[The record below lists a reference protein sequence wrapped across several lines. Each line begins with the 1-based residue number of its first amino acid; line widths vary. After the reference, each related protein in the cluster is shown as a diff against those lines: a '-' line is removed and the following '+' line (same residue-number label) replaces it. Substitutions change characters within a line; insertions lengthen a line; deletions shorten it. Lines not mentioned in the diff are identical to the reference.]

1 MARLAGDLGS
11 RHSFTGD
18 KGAGGKGARRLLL
31 PLLLLLMLLLAGCE
45 VMLVF
50 MLLLH
55 RLLVMLPSISWDYN
69 IVKIPRYQVKLQPKV
84 QTKVHSRGFLR
95 EPSFDLRLTRYYQDH
110 QHHLPGIPTRV
121 R

>member
-31 PLLLLLMLLLAGCE
+31 PLLLLLLLLMLLLAGCE

-69 IVKIPRYQVKLQPKV
+69 IVKIPSS
-84 QTKVHSRGFLR
+84 SRAENEG
-95 EPSFDLRLTRYYQDH
+95 PDKGS
-110 QHHLPGIPTRV
+110 
-121 R
+121 

>member
-31 PLLLLLMLLLAGCE
+31 LLLLLLMLLLAGCE

-69 IVKIPRYQVKLQPKV
+69 IVKIPSCQVEL
-84 QTKVHSRGFLR
+84 QTKVHTKIRSTGFLR
-95 EPSFDLRLTRYYQDH
+95 DCEIFANLRLTF
-110 QHHLPGIPTRV
+110 V
-121 R
+121 

>member
-69 IVKIPRYQVKLQPKV
+69 IVKIPSYQTIKY
-84 QTKVHSRGFLR
+84 
-95 EPSFDLRLTRYYQDH
+95 LRLTRYYQIKITSTTY
-110 QHHLPGIPTRV
+110 QEARLE
-121 R
+121 

>member
-18 KGAGGKGARRLLL
+18 KGAGGKGATRLLL
-31 PLLLLLMLLLAGCE
+31 PLMLLLMLLLAGCE

-69 IVKIPRYQVKLQPKV
+69 IVKIPSYQVELQPNTQRLVVRAFSAIVKS
-84 QTKVHSRGFLR
+84 SRTF
-95 EPSFDLRLTRYYQDH
+95 
-110 QHHLPGIPTRV
+110 V
-121 R
+121 

>member
-31 PLLLLLMLLLAGCE
+31 PLMLLLLLMLLLAGCE

-69 IVKIPRYQVKLQPKV
+69 IVKIPSYQVEL
-84 QTKVHSRGFLR
+84 QTKVHTQWFIVEAFSMIVKSLR
-95 EPSFDLRLTRYYQDH
+95 TF
-110 QHHLPGIPTRV
+110 V
-121 R
+121 

>member
-31 PLLLLLMLLLAGCE
+31 PLMLLLMLLLAGCE

-69 IVKIPRYQVKLQPKV
+69 IVKIPSYQTIKY
-84 QTKVHSRGFLR
+84 
-95 EPSFDLRLTRYYQDH
+95 LRLTRYYQIKITSTTY
-110 QHHLPGIPTRV
+110 QEARLE
-121 R
+121 

>member
-69 IVKIPRYQVKLQPKV
+69 IVKIPSYQTIKY
-84 QTKVHSRGFLR
+84 
-95 EPSFDLRLTRYYQDH
+95 LRLTRYYQDH

>member
-69 IVKIPRYQVKLQPKV
+69 ILNKILRYQVELQPKV
-84 QTKVHSRGFLR
+84 HTKARSTDFLR
-95 EPSFDLRLTRYYQDH
+95 DCEIF
-110 QHHLPGIPTRV
+110 V
-121 R
+121 